1 MSTDMTTSELETRL
15 RLPSAEE
22 RDYAPPGL
30 RPSAQR
36 GEVMA
41 PDRAVRRI
49 PWRAS
54 SILTAA
60 AIGVVLLG
68 GTMLLVVV
76 RSDIQS
82 GAPMSLGRAS
92 AAAALEVDPSAIVET
107 PDGFVAA
114 RLRDDRVELVIAQPR
129 EDGGWLV
136 RIIGTLIAGPFD
148 DNSATSSVIVVG
160 CGPEWGLTWS
170 TFAIGIETNNGFTSA
185 KPIGIVGAQG
195 RASVVRDGQP
205 WVVAFDPSS
214 IGQGST
220 FKLYYGSLKIG
231 GGTFPAVNMCG
242 GVYR

>member
-1 MSTDMTTSELETRL
+1 MSTNMTTNELETRL

-22 RDYAPPGL
+22 RGYTPPGL

-36 GEVMA
+36 GEVTA

-54 SILTAA
+54 SMLAAA
-60 AIGVVLLG
+60 AIGVVLLS
-68 GTMLLVVV
+68 GTLLLVVV
-76 RSDIQS
+76 RSDIQT
-82 GAPMSLGRAS
+82 GAPMNLVAS
-92 AAAALEVDPSAIVET
+92 AAAALDVDPSTMVET

-129 EDGGWLV
+129 EDGGWLG
-136 RIIGTLIAGPFD
+136 RIIVTLIAGPFD
-148 DNSATSSVIVVG
+148 DNSSTSSVIVAG
-160 CGPEWGLTWS
+160 CAPEWGLTWS

-185 KPIGIVGAQG
+185 KPIRIVGAQG
-195 RASVVRDGQP
+195 RASVMRDGQP

-220 FKLYYGSLKIG
+220 FKLYYGSLEIG
-231 GGTFPAVNMCG
+231 GGTFPAVEACG